1 MTQEQN
7 ELWDYLIESQIA
19 TEAELCLVTSINGN
33 NLEALESVL
42 YVRTAY
48 HNLEQ
53 IREYTTID

>member
-19 TEAELCLVTSINGN
+19 TEAELCLVTAINGN

-48 HNLEQ
+48 RSLEQ